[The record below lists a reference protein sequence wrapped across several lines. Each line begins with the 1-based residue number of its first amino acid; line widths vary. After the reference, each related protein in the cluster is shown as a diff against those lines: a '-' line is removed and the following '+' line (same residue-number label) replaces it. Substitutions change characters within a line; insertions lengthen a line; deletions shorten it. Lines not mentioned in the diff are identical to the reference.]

1 MGVFLAHPLC
11 GLSIPGLPHARG
23 GVSDGP
29 LTLRSQ
35 IHVFPTL
42 VGVFPKERTRMDT
55 KKESSPRSWGC
66 FSCFCPQH
74 SAHRVFPTL
83 VGVFLVLVWDTDATG
98 RAMHT
103 GGVVTLQ
110 DYSI

>member
-1 MGVFLAHPLC
+1 
-11 GLSIPGLPHARG
+11 
-23 GVSDGP
+23 
-29 LTLRSQ
+29 
-35 IHVFPTL
+35 
-42 VGVFPKERTRMDT
+42 MDT